1 MHRHYFE
8 FRRHCD
14 PRSSEREDFEGER
27 GGRYE
32 RCHRGRGGREGM
44 QGFGGRHRGFGGG
57 RERLFDSGDFKL
69 VLLRLIAE
77 EPSYGYQLIKTLE
90 EKLAGGYTPSAGAI
104 YPTLTMLEEEGFI
117 SSSISES
124 NKKVYSI
131 TKEGTAFLKEN
142 SERIEELFDRLKAV
156 KQEYSRSRSP
166 EIMKAFMALRESVVS
181 KMGRGTVTK
190 EQIRKIAEQIEAAA
204 KAIEEL

>member
-14 PRSSEREDFEGER
+14 PRLNEREDLDGER
-27 GGRYE
+27 CGRHE

-44 QGFGGRHRGFGGG
+44 HGFGGRHRGFGGG

-69 VLLRLIAE
+69 VLLKLIAE

-90 EKLAGGYTPSAGAI
+90 ERLAGGYTPSAGAI

-142 SERIEELFDRLKAV
+142 SERIEELFDRLKAA

-181 KMGRGTVTK
+181 KMARGTVTK